1 MPGFSSS
8 AGTFKIFIGN
18 LTENT
23 AVGDLRPL
31 FEKYGKVVECD
42 VVKNYGFVHME
53 NETEGREAIGHLNG
67 HVLNDQPMK
76 CEAAKS
82 RKAPQTPTTKI
93 FVGNLTDNTKAPQIR
108 ELFKK
113 YGTVV
118 EADIVRNYGF
128 VHLESSGDVNDAIK
142 ELNGMVVDGQPMKV
156 QVSTSRVRQR
166 PGMGDPEQCY
176 RCGRGGHWSKE
187 CPKGAGGPADRFR
200 DRAAMFGRDP
210 YPPPPPPPFL
220 RDRMMGRFS
229 DGYDGYY
236 DRRFDDSRDLYERR
250 YSAAPPGARELGMRG
265 GARDFLPPP
274 LPPRREPLPPM
285 PSIGLRGGPSGGLGS
300 GGLREA
306 GYSRSGGSSDYGMFS
321 RRSPPP
327 PPSAG
332 LSSMSRS
339 RLYEDFSRDSF
350 EDRRPGMRG
359 PSPSRRYAPY

>member
-1 MPGFSSS
+1 MPGFSS

-18 LTENT
+18 LGEKT
-23 AVGDLRPL
+23 AVAELRPL

-53 NETEGREAIGHLNG
+53 NETDGREAINNLNG
-67 HVLNDQPMK
+67 HMLNGQPMK

-118 EADIVRNYGF
+118 ECDIVRNYGF
-128 VHLESSGDVNDAIK
+128 VHLESSGDVNEAIK
-142 ELNGMVVDGQPMKV
+142 VKLAIEELNGTMVDGQPMKV
-156 QVSTSRVRQR
+156 QISTSRVRQR

-187 CPKGAGGPADRFR
+187 CPKGMGPERFR
-200 DRAAMFGRDP
+200 ERMFARDP

-220 RDRMMGRFS
+220 RDRMMGRFG

-236 DRRFDDSRDLYERR
+236 DRRFEDSRDMYERR
-250 YSAAPPGARELGMRG
+250 YSGMPSSRDVGMRG
-265 GARDFLPPP
+265 AASARDFMPPP

-285 PSIGLRGGPSGGLGS
+285 PSIGLRGGPSSGMGGSLRDS
-300 GGLREA
+300 GF
-306 GYSRSGGSSDYGMFS
+306 SRSASDYGMFS

-327 PPSAG
+327 SG
-332 LSSMSRS
+332 SLRSSRM
-339 RLYEDFSRDSF
+339 YEDFSRDSF
-350 EDRRPGMRG
+350 DDRRPGLRG
-359 PSPSRRYAPY
+359 PSPPRRYAPY

>member
-1 MPGFSSS
+1 MPGFSS

-18 LTENT
+18 LAEKTT
-23 AVGDLRPL
+23 VADLRPL
-31 FEKYGKVVECD
+31 FEKFGKVVECD

-53 NETEGREAIGHLNG
+53 NESEGREAIQNLNG
-67 HVLNDQPMK
+67 HVLNTQPLK

-113 YGTVV
+113 FGTVV
-118 EADIVRNYGF
+118 ECDIVRNYGF
-128 VHLESSGDVNDAIK
+128 VHLESSGDVNEAIK
-142 ELNGMVVDGQPMKV
+142 ELNGTNVDGQPMKV

-187 CPKGAGGPADRFR
+187 CPKGMGPDRFR
-200 DRAAMFGRDP
+200 DRMFGRDP

-220 RDRMMGRFS
+220 RDRMMGRFGDS
-229 DGYDGYY
+229 YDGYY
-236 DRRFDDSRDLYERR
+236 DRRFEDSRDVYERR
-250 YSAAPPGARELGMRG
+250 YTGMPTS
-265 GARDFLPPP
+265 RDIGIRSSRADFMTPP

-285 PSIGLRGGPSGGLGS
+285 PSIGLRGTPSSSMSSSLRDS
-300 GGLREA
+300 GF
-306 GYSRSGGSSDYGMFS
+306 SRSSSSDYGMFS

-327 PPSAG
+327 S
-332 LSSMSRS
+332 SSMTGLSRS
-339 RLYEDFSRDSF
+339 RIYEDFSRDSF
-350 EDRRPGMRG
+350 DDRRPGLRG

>member
-1 MPGFSSS
+1 MPGFSS

-18 LTENT
+18 LAEKTTVSE
-23 AVGDLRPL
+23 LRPL

-53 NETEGREAIGHLNG
+53 SETEGRDAINNLNG
-67 HVLNDQPMK
+67 TMLNGQSMK

-113 YGTVV
+113 FGTVV
-118 EADIVRNYGF
+118 ECDIVRNYGF
-128 VHLESSGDVNDAIK
+128 VHLESSGDINEAIK
-142 ELNGMVVDGQPMKV
+142 ELNGMMVDGQPMKV
-156 QVSTSRVRQR
+156 QLSTSRVRQR

-187 CPKGAGGPADRFR
+187 CPKGVGPDRFR
-200 DRAAMFGRDP
+200 ERMFGRDP

-220 RDRMMGRFS
+220 RDRMMGRFG
-229 DGYDGYY
+229 DGYEGYY
-236 DRRFDDSRDLYERR
+236 ERRFPEDSRELYERR
-250 YSAAPPGARELGMRG
+250 YAALPPGSREMGLRG
-265 GARDFLPPP
+265 SREFLAPP

-285 PSIGLRGGPSGGLGS
+285 PSIGLRGSPSSSLS
-300 GGLREA
+300 ARMSDPTFA
-306 GYSRSGGSSDYGMFS
+306 RSSEYTMFS

-327 PPSAG
+327 TAT
-332 LSSMSRS
+332 LTSSRMSRM
-339 RLYEDFSRDSF
+339 YEDFSRDSF
-350 EDRRPGMRG
+350 DER
-359 PSPSRRYAPY
+359 S

>member
-1 MPGFSSS
+1 MPGFSS

-18 LTENT
+18 LAEKT
-23 AVGDLRPL
+23 AVTDLRPL

-53 NETEGREAIGHLNG
+53 NESEGREAIQNLNG
-67 HVLNDQPMK
+67 HMLNGQPMK

-118 EADIVRNYGF
+118 ECDIVRNYGF
-128 VHLESSGDVNDAIK
+128 VHLESSGDVNEAIK
-142 ELNGMVVDGQPMKV
+142 ELNGTLVDGQPMKV

-187 CPKGAGGPADRFR
+187 CPKGMGPDRFR
-200 DRAAMFGRDP
+200 DRMFGRDP

-220 RDRMMGRFS
+220 RDRMMGRFG

-236 DRRFDDSRDLYERR
+236 DRRFEESRDLYERR
-250 YSAAPPGARELGMRG
+250 YSGLPPRGDMGMRG
-265 GARDFLPPP
+265 GRGDFLPPP

-285 PSIGLRGGPSGGLGS
+285 PSIGLRGPPSSSMSGGMRDS
-300 GGLREA
+300 SFARGG
-306 GYSRSGGSSDYGMFS
+306 SDYGMFS
-321 RRSPPP
+321 RRSPQ
-327 PPSAG
+327 PSG
-332 LSSMSRS
+332 GGMPGSRMSRM
-339 RLYEDFSRDSF
+339 YEDFSRDSF
-350 EDRRPGMRG
+350 DDRRVDTRG